1 MSEYHRRI
9 LASLRATFPWPYSV
23 FKVKEGL
30 VNDAK
35 LTWNP
40 DFWVEKR
47 GRKILVIKALDP
59 DTTVENLDA
68 RMKDA
73 FAILSVNYIYRDRI
87 ALSAPRGVV
96 IIPDALKDNLPDDRY
111 MLYVYTFQELE
122 SHVIA
127 EQAIPE
133 LEIHRDDEDRKVKLR
148 R

>member
-1 MSEYHRRI
+1 M
-9 LASLRATFPWPYSV
+9 
-23 FKVKEGL
+23 
-30 VNDAK
+30 NDAK

-59 DTTVENLDA
+59 DTTVENLDS

-73 FAILSVNYIYRDRI
+73 FAVLSVNYIYRDRI

-96 IIPDALKDNLPDDRY
+96 VIPDALKDSLPDDRY

-127 EQAIPE
+127 ERAIPE